1 MISIDGTLIISFLI
15 VWGLVIVLT
24 KLFFNPVRRMRGERE
39 SRIKEAKKASQKTL
53 QAYQECLEK
62 IEKSL
67 KLARIEANKTKEEY
81 EITALREKSLFL
93 EEVNSEYRNEVD
105 KARGELEET
114 IGNLKKELG
123 SKAVILAK
131 RIEQRLFD

>member
-1 MISIDGTLIISFLI
+1 
-15 VWGLVIVLT
+15 
-24 KLFFNPVRRMRGERE
+24 
-39 SRIKEAKKASQKTL
+39 
-53 QAYQECLEK
+53 
-62 IEKSL
+62 
-67 KLARIEANKTKEEY
+67 
-81 EITALREKSLFL
+81 LREKSLFL

-105 KARGELEET
+105 KAREELEET

>member
-24 KLFFNPVRRMRGERE
+24 KLFFNPVRRMRRERE
-39 SRIKEAKKASQKTL
+39 SRIQEAKKTCQKTL
-53 QAYQECLEK
+53 QAYQECIEK
-62 IEKSL
+62 IEENL
-67 KLARIEANKTKEEY
+67 KLARIEANKEKEEF

-93 EEVNSEYRNEVD
+93 EEVNSEYRSQVD